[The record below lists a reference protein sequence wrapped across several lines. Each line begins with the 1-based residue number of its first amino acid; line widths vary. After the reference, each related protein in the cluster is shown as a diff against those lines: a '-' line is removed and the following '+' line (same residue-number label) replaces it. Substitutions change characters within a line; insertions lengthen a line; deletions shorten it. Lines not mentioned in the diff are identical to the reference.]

1 MISNTIPPPAVV
13 YIATSRKNS
22 NQIKPVR
29 VQQAKDKGEMKISE
43 KSS

>member
-1 MISNTIPPPAVV
+1 MIFNIFHLPTSV

-29 VQQAKDKGEMKISE
+29 VQQAKHKG
-43 KSS
+43 

>member
-1 MISNTIPPPAVV
+1 MISNTFPLPTFV

-29 VQQAKDKGEMKISE
+29 VQQA
-43 KSS
+43 